1 MRASVFC
8 ALSIM
13 VGGLNSSF
21 AFTTHRPQQKPKLAP
36 PLTPRLYYGHKQY
49 QHQKQQQQLCD
60 AEADKEDSRV
70 SVLTRRDLVVKIASA
85 VAFGAF
91 SSIGVEPTTVAQ
103 AADAASGPTIWNSGK
118 APKVPG
124 QKPKDKNDTS
134 GTRKDG
140 NFLRSIADCK
150 NQCENSIGP
159 DGFSRSK
166 EECLS
171 DCQDICCKT
180 YEQCTFAIVPRM

>member
-1 MRASVFC
+1 MRAT
-8 ALSIM
+8 
-13 VGGLNSSF
+13 GGLNSSL
-21 AFTTHRPQQKPKLAP
+21 AFTAHRPNQKPKLAP
-36 PLTPRLYYGHKQY
+36 PLTPRLNRHKQY
-49 QHQKQQQQLCD
+49 QHQHQQRD
-60 AEADKEDSRV
+60 AEADKGDSRDSV
-70 SVLTRRDLVVKIASA
+70 STRRDLVVKLASA

-91 SSIGVEPTTVAQ
+91 SSIGVEPPTVAQ

-150 NQCENSIGP
+150 NQCENTTGP

-180 YEQCTFAIVPRM
+180 YEQCTFAIVPRI